1 MNWLNSGHDIMHTCN
16 YRMCLKIMMGH
27 HVFFWGGTDSI
38 RYWGVNQCPGYSG
51 LNCDIISSWLY
62 IYIPVNAVKYLWY
75 PFKWLVT
82 LVSKSPKMVIPFINH
97 PTYQPLTISGMILQ
111 VIHESLGF
119 SGIRISD
126 QVGYIYIYPI
136 TSYSM
141 NIPFHNIPSGKLT

>member
-1 MNWLNSGHDIMHTCN
+1 MNWLNCGHDIMHTCN

-27 HVFFWGGTDSI
+27 HVFFFFWGDRFNTILRRQPVSRI
-38 RYWGVNQCPGYSG
+38 FWTKLWYYIKLV
-51 LNCDIISSWLY
+51 IY
-62 IYIPVNAVKYLWY
+62 IYIPVKYLWY

-126 QVGYIYIYPI
+126 QVGYIYISHYI
-136 TSYSM
+136 L
-141 NIPFHNIPSGKLT
+141 FHEHPVSQYTLW